1 MSARLKSLL
10 FFSVAATLAIV
21 SVWQSLSWRS
31 SWQIVTEQV
40 TIDAAQA
47 PEFSKSFI
55 FEQETVASVHA
66 SAIVSVRNNELLAVW
81 YGGTREG
88 SGDVAI
94 YGSKKGA
101 DSAWSIPEVLI
112 GREKLAQD
120 TGRHIKKLGNPVL
133 LSDGSKT
140 VWMFFVSTSIGG
152 WSTSAVNL
160 VISHDAGQTWGR
172 AKRLIT
178 SPFLNLSTLVKARP
192 FFYQDG
198 SIGLPAYHE
207 LAGKFSELLRVSPD
221 GTVLDK
227 VRITH
232 GRYTIQ
238 PSIVALNE
246 DHLITMMRNTNTV
259 RKVVRSYGAKAG
271 KIWSEAD
278 YSELPNPNAAV
289 SIAGDKDLLV
299 IAYNDLKDDRNQLA
313 LAVSTD
319 RGLSWNKRFQLESSG
334 ADEDGVKSEFSYPYL
349 YPTKNGEFH
358 LVYTWQRKRIA
369 YVYFN
374 RSWLEQQP

>member
-1 MSARLKSLL
+1 MPTRLKSLL
-10 FFSVAATLAIV
+10 FFFVVATLAIV
-21 SVWQSLSWRS
+21 SIGQSLPGRN
-31 SWQIVTEQV
+31 SWQLMTEQV
-40 TIDAAQA
+40 TLDGAQA

-55 FEQETVASVHA
+55 FKQGTVASVHA
-66 SAIVSVRNNELLAVW
+66 SAIVSATNNELLAVW
-81 YGGTREG
+81 YGGSREG

-94 YGSKKGA
+94 YVSRKGT
-101 DSAWSIPEVLI
+101 DSAWSTPEVLI
-112 GREKLAQD
+112 GRAKLAQD

-133 LSDGSKT
+133 LSDGRKT

-152 WSTSAVNL
+152 WSTSAVNV

-178 SPFLNLSTLVKARP
+178 SPFLNLSTLVKGRP

-207 LAGKFSELLRVSPD
+207 LAGKFAELLRVSQE
-221 GTVLDK
+221 GVVLDK

-238 PSIVALNE
+238 PSIVTLSK
-246 DHLITMMRNTNTV
+246 DLLITMMRNTNTV
-259 RKVVRSYGAKAG
+259 RNIVRSYGAQGG
-271 KIWSEAD
+271 KVWSEAV
-278 YSELPNPNAAV
+278 YTELPNPDAAV

-299 IAYNDLKDDRNQLA
+299 IVYNDLKNDRNQLA

-319 RGLSWNKRFQLESSG
+319 KGLSWQKRFQLESSG
-334 ADEDGVKSEFSYPYL
+334 PDEDGVKSEFSYPYL
-349 YPTKNGEFH
+349 YRSINGE
-358 LVYTWQRKRIA
+358 
-369 YVYFN
+369 
-374 RSWLEQQP
+374 

>member
-1 MSARLKSLL
+1 M
-10 FFSVAATLAIV
+10 
-21 SVWQSLSWRS
+21 
-31 SWQIVTEQV
+31 TEQV
-40 TIDAAQA
+40 TIDADQP
-47 PEFSKSFI
+47 PEYSKSFI

-66 SAIVSVRNNELLAVW
+66 SAIVFATNNELLSVW
-81 YGGTREG
+81 YGGSREG

-94 YGSKKGA
+94 YVSRKSA
-101 DSAWSIPEVLI
+101 DSAWSTPEVLI
-112 GREKLAQD
+112 DRAKLAQD

-152 WSTSAVNL
+152 WSTSAINL
-160 VISHDAGQTWGR
+160 IISHDAGQTWGS
-172 AKRLIT
+172 AKRLVT

-207 LAGKFSELLRVSPD
+207 LAGKYSELVRVSPD
-221 GTVLDK
+221 GRVLDK
-227 VRITH
+227 ARITH

-238 PSIVALNE
+238 PSIVALSK
-246 DHLITMMRNTNTV
+246 DHLIAMMRNTNEV
-259 RKVVRSYGAKAG
+259 RNVVRSYGAKG
-271 KIWSEAD
+271 GEIWSKAV
-278 YSELPNPNAAV
+278 YSELPNPDAAV

-299 IAYNDLKDDRNQLA
+299 IVYNDLKNDRNQLA

-319 RGLSWNKRFQLESSG
+319 KGLSWNKRFQLESSG
-334 ADEDGVKSEFSYPYL
+334 PDKDGVKSEFSYPYL
-349 YPTKNGEFH
+349 YRTKNGEYH

-369 YVYFN
+369 YVHFN
-374 RSWLEQQP
+374 QAWLEQQP